1 MHATT
6 QTFDIYSLTDKLYQS
21 STLTKD
27 EWIFAIDFLKNESE
41 DSDILQHLFS
51 LARNRQS
58 QYYGKK
64 VYIRGL
70 VEISNICKNDCYY
83 CGIRASNAK
92 AERYRL
98 SPEQILSC
106 AEAGYD
112 LGFRT
117 IVMQGGEDGYFTDE
131 IMCHIISEI
140 KKSHEDVA
148 VTLSIGE
155 RSFESYKK
163 LYDAGADRYLLRHET
178 ASCDHYAKLH
188 PEKMLLSSRMECLY
202 NLKSIG
208 YQTGSG
214 FMVGSPYQ
222 TTENIAK
229 DMLFLKKLE
238 PQMVGIGPFIPHI
251 DTPFGDFA
259 KGSGDLTIILIAL
272 VRLMLPKALIPATTA
287 LGTIDKYGREKG
299 ILAGANVIMPNLS
312 PESVRDKYALYNNKL
327 HTGAESAQHLELLRE
342 KMNKIGYE
350 ISIERGDYAK

>member
-1 MHATT
+1 MHAKT
-6 QTFDIYSLTDKLYQS
+6 QQYDIYKLIDKLYQNTS
-21 STLTKD
+21 LTKD
-27 EWIFAIDFLKNESE
+27 EWIFTIDFLKNEVD
-41 DSDILQHLFS
+41 DSDILQYLFS
-51 LARNRQS
+51 LARKKQS

-70 VEISNICKNDCYY
+70 VEISNICKNDCFY

-98 SPEQILSC
+98 SPEQILNC
-106 AEAGYD
+106 AEAGYN

-148 VTLSIGE
+148 VTLSLGE

-178 ASCDHYAKLH
+178 ATSDHYAKLH

-208 YQTGSG
+208 FQTGSG

-222 TTENIAK
+222 TTENIAE

-238 PQMVGIGPFIPHI
+238 PQMVGIGPFIPHT

-327 HTGAESAQHLELLRE
+327 HTGAESAQHLELLKE

-350 ISIERGDYAK
+350 ISIERGDYAE